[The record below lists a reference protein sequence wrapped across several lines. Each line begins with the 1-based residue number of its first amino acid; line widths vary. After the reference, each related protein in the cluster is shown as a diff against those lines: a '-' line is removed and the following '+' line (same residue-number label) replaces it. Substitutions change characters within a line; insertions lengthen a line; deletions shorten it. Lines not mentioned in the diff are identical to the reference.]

1 MIIAKIIIDGIE
13 KEIEMESDEFFS
25 FAVKELKLINLD
37 NVAILGVKNW
47 LNKYLQ
53 HKQEKR
59 GDGYLYDVYEGIIN
73 NKNVVVEFVD
83 FDNNQNNLTIG
94 F

>member
-13 KEIEMESDEFFS
+13 KEIEMKSDEFFS

-37 NVAILGVKNW
+37 NVAILGVKQW

>member
-1 MIIAKIIIDGIE
+1 MLIANIKINDKDFE
-13 KEIEMESDEFFS
+13 VEMETDKLVS
-25 FAVKELKLINLD
+25 FLIKELRLISPD
-37 NVAILGVKNW
+37 IEILGTKLW

-59 GDGYLYDVYEGIIN
+59 SDGYLYDVYEGIVN
-73 NKNVVVEFVD
+73 NKNVIVEFVD

>member
-1 MIIAKIIIDGIE
+1 MLIANIKINDRDFE
-13 KEIEMESDEFFS
+13 VEMETDKLVS
-25 FAVKELKLINLD
+25 FLIKELRLISPD
-37 NVAILGVKNW
+37 IEILGTKLW

-59 GDGYLYDVYEGIIN
+59 DDGYLYDVYEGIIN